1 MHATP
6 RARAAC
12 ADAQTD
18 AATLH
23 CAAAREARTT
33 RLSEG
38 QARAA
43 LLGAHGAAA
52 TRWRERD
59 AECSAVAR
67 GPARGTTYPAD
78 TQKRWLP
85 HRLFTFP
92 QSCRPT
98 PALRPSP
105 GNACLHLSMQATLEA
120 LDAACMQCVCST
132 LEARDVAALQ
142 CVSRTLRT
150 LAAADDIWLVLCRGD
165 WELAEAR
172 TPAGDAARSFS
183 LAYASWH
190 GEYGRYPNFLRA
202 SRALR
207 AIREW
212 TAQHIPPVAASLLP
226 GATEAEIDE
235 FAESLA
241 LPCMHPAVRVVLRLC
256 KGQNLLYDERMAE
269 HGAHPFHESALHGIL
284 PAYAVYDHLVSTR
297 FLTLKAAARHT
308 AKCREVHILPATGSP
323 CILFAASFQLGKL
336 FFVNAET
343 ADVYVGLR
351 TRGLHRACP
360 ALEDG
365 LLCWLETY
373 AQELSAG
380 QYAVDELEQ
389 GEPNT
394 RAIRAFPRL
403 PPLCSTAVTCGVR
416 VEASAT
422 WMPEHSDDA
431 VDAFVY
437 SISFS
442 LLSLEEQQAAG
453 FAPLRSC
460 QLLGRHWVISDAS
473 GRSEEVRG
481 PGVIGEHPL
490 LVPGGPPFRYQSQTP
505 VRRTAAGRGGTMLGA
520 FTFVPGTLAARGGPE
535 FAAACGLFPLA
546 VPDWVY

>member
-1 MHATP
+1 M
-6 RARAAC
+6 
-12 ADAQTD
+12 
-18 AATLH
+18 
-23 CAAAREARTT
+23 E
-33 RLSEG
+33 
-38 QARAA
+38 
-43 LLGAHGAAA
+43 
-52 TRWRERD
+52 
-59 AECSAVAR
+59 
-67 GPARGTTYPAD
+67 
-78 TQKRWLP
+78 
-85 HRLFTFP
+85 
-92 QSCRPT
+92 
-98 PALRPSP
+98 
-105 GNACLHLSMQATLEA
+105 ATLEA

-132 LEARDVAALQ
+132 LDARAVAALQ
-142 CVSRTLRT
+142 CVSRTLRA
-150 LAAADDIWLVLCRGD
+150 LAAADDIWLVLCRRD

-172 TPAGDAARSFS
+172 TPAGEAARSFS

-190 GEYGRYPNFLRA
+190 GEYGRYPHFLRA
-202 SRALR
+202 SRALATVR
-207 AIREW
+207 SW
-212 TAQHIPPVAASLLP
+212 TAAHIPPVAASLLP
-226 GATEAEIDE
+226 GASEAEIDG

-256 KGQNLLYDERMAE
+256 SGQKLQYDDRADQP
-269 HGAHPFHESALHGIL
+269 GAHPFHASALHGMF
-284 PAYAVYDHLVSTR
+284 PAYAVYDHLVSSR
-297 FLTLKAAARHT
+297 MLTLPAAARHT
-308 AKCREVHILPATGSP
+308 SKCRDVHILPAAGSP
-323 CILFAASFQLGKL
+323 CFLFAASFQLGKL

-351 TRGLHRACP
+351 TRSLHRACP
-360 ALEDG
+360 AGEDG
-365 LLCWLETY
+365 LLRWLETY
-373 AQELSAG
+373 ALELSAG

-403 PPLCSTAVTCGVR
+403 PPRCSVAVTRGVR

-442 LLSLEEQQAAG
+442 LLSLDDQQAAG

-460 QLLGRHWVISDAS
+460 QLVGRHWVISDAS

-481 PGVIGEHPL
+481 AGVIGEHPL
-490 LVPGGPPFRYQSQTP
+490 LVPGGPQFRYQSQTP
-505 VRRTAAGRGGTMLGA
+505 VRRTAAGRGGSMLGS
-520 FTFVPGTLAARGGPE
+520 FTFVPGTLASRSGPE